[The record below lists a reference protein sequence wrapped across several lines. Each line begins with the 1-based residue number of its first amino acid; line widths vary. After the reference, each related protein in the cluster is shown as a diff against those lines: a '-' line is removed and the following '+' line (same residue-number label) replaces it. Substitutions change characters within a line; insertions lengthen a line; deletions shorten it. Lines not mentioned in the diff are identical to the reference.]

1 MAQTTVAQFAAE
13 LGLPTALLLD
23 QLKSAGVI
31 KAALEDKLEESD
43 KTALLDYLRKEH
55 GAEQAPKNKITL
67 TRKSN
72 TEIKKTDSSGRARTI
87 QVEVRKKRI
96 LERPEDAEMPPVAQD
111 LQQNSSV
118 EELPEEIK
126 LIEPVIIEMAT
137 EEVEEPA
144 VKMIEVE
151 EPVELKVETL
161 VEENITSKPTT
172 LKKQVLTP
180 EQVTIREQEAKRHA
194 TLAAMQA
201 DDVRKKQELTQR
213 RLDEEA
219 RKLAE
224 VEAAK
229 VKAAKLTEGTL
240 HKPAAKEG
248 AAAKPAAAKDAKKV
262 KGNNKEWTDAE
273 NKKRGLKTRGAVTT
287 GSNWRSPKGK
297 NRSHHDDDT
306 EHAFTVP
313 TEAIVYEVLVPET
326 ISVADLAHKMAVKSG
341 EVIKKLM
348 GMGMMVTINQVLD
361 QETAII
367 LVEEM
372 GHKASAAAP
381 NDPEVFLEEAEHAQ
395 AVMETRPPVV
405 TVMGHV
411 DHGKTSL
418 LDYIRR
424 SRVASGEAGG
434 ITQHIGAYHVETPRG
449 MVTFLDTPGHEAFT
463 AMRARGAKATDVVIL
478 VVSAD
483 DGVMPQTI
491 EAIHHAKAAGVPLVV
506 AINKIDKPDAAPE
519 RVKMELV
526 AQEVVPEDF
535 GGEVMFREVSAKTGK
550 GIDELLEAVLLQ
562 AEILELQA
570 PKNTPAK
577 GLVIEGRLDKGRGPV
592 TTVLVQSGT
601 LKRGD
606 MILAGS
612 TFGKVRAMLD
622 ESGNDIKE
630 AGPSIP
636 VEILGLSDVPS
647 AGEEVIVLN
656 DERKAREIANF
667 RAGKFRDTK
676 LAKQQAAKLENMFD
690 QMAEGEVQTLNLIIK
705 SDVQGSYEALATSL
719 QKLSTAEVK
728 VHIIHTGV
736 GAISESDVNLSAASG
751 AVLIGFN
758 VRADTGSRKL
768 IDNLG
773 VDVRYY
779 NIIYEAVDEVK
790 AALGGM
796 LKPEQKESM
805 IGTVEI
811 REVFRISKVGSI
823 AGCYVQ
829 DGMIKR
835 NSRVRVLRANVII
848 HTGELDSLKRFKD
861 DVKEVKN
868 NFECGLS
875 LKNYNDIEVGD
886 ILEVYEMVEVARTL

>member
-13 LGLPTALLLD
+13 LGLPTALLLE
-23 QLKSAGVI
+23 QLKGAGVV
-31 KAALEDKLEESD
+31 KSAVEDKLEEAD
-43 KTALLDYLRKEH
+43 KTALLEFLRKEH
-55 GAEQAPKNKITL
+55 GATQAPKNKITL

-72 TEIKKTDSSGRARTI
+72 TEIKKTDSMGKARTI
-87 QVEVRKKRI
+87 QVEVRKKRVVMSS
-96 LERPEDAEMPPVAQD
+96 EEAAAEESA
-111 LQQNSSV
+111 
-118 EELPEEIK
+118 
-126 LIEPVIIEMAT
+126 PVIIEEIVQETVSA
-137 EEVEEPA
+137 EPA
-144 VKMIEVE
+144 VVEVVVPVLETVVAVIEEAPIAAEAVEVE
-151 EPVELKVETL
+151 KK
-161 VEENITSKPTT
+161 STT

-180 EQVTIREQEAKRHA
+180 EQVAIREQEAKRHA
-194 TLAAMQA
+194 TLASMQA
-201 DDVRKKQELTQR
+201 DDVRKKQELVQR

-224 VEAAK
+224 AEAAK
-229 VKAAKLTEGTL
+229 VKAAKLKEGTL

-248 AAAKPAAAKDAKKV
+248 APKPAAKDAKKG
-262 KGNNKEWTDAE
+262 KGTNTDWNDKES
-273 NKKRGLKTRGAVTT
+273 KKRGLKTRGDVTA
-287 GSNWRSPKGK
+287 GQGWRSPKGK
-297 NRSHHDDDT
+297 HKSHRDDDS
-306 EHAFTVP
+306 EHAFNAP

-326 ISVADLAHKMAVKSG
+326 ITVAELAHKMSVKAA
-341 EVIKKLM
+341 EVIKVLM

-372 GHKASAAAP
+372 GHTAKAAAP
-381 NDPEVFLEEAEHAQ
+381 NDPDVFLEEAEHAE
-395 AVMETRPPVV
+395 AILESRPPVV

-491 EAIHHAKAAGVPLVV
+491 EAIHHAKAAGVPMVV
-506 AINKIDKPDAAPE
+506 AINKIDKPGAEPE

-562 AEILELQA
+562 AEILELKA
-570 PKNTPAK
+570 PRNTPAK
-577 GLVIEGRLDKGRGPV
+577 GLVIEGRLDKGRGSV
-592 TTVLVQSGT
+592 STILVQSGI
-601 LKRGD
+601 LRRGD

-612 TFGKVRAMLD
+612 TFGRVRAMLD
-622 ESGNDIKE
+622 EAGNEIKE

-667 RAGKFRDTK
+667 RSGKFRDVK
-676 LAKQQAAKLENMFD
+676 LAKQQAAKLENMFN
-690 QMAEGEVQTLNLIIK
+690 QMEEGEVQTLNLIIK

-719 QKLSTAEVK
+719 QKLSTAEVRVK
-728 VHIIHTGV
+728 IIHTGV
-736 GAISESDVNLSAASG
+736 GAISESDVNLASASS

-758 VRADTGSRKL
+758 VRADAGSRKL
-768 IDNLG
+768 IENLG

-796 LKPEQKESM
+796 LKPEQRESM

-811 REVFRISKVGSI
+811 REVFKISKVGSI
-823 AGCYVQ
+823 AGCYVT
-829 DGMIKR
+829 DGLVKR
-835 NSRVRVLRANVII
+835 NSKVRVLRDNVII

-875 LKNYNDIEVGD
+875 LKNFNDIEVGD
-886 ILEVYEMVEVARTL
+886 MLEIYEVVEVARTL